1 MDPARNPFAPG
12 AGQAPPELAGRDA
25 ELRAADVVFARVA
38 AGTPDRGIVLVGL
51 RGFGKTVLMREF
63 RSLAIARGWI
73 TAWAEA
79 EGGQRIGPSI
89 AQSMNVALHAAAR
102 GRFTAALRRALAV
115 FKSFSLSLSPDGRF
129 ALGIDVEPE
138 RGRAATGNLGF
149 DLLDLFRELGEAA
162 RELDI
167 GVALFLDEMQLVPRE
182 ELLGVLMAIHQ
193 ANQDALPVAV
203 FGAGLPNLPATL
215 ADTRSYAERLFLY
228 RRVGPLD
235 DAAAAAALTRP
246 TEARGVEWD
255 ASALSDA
262 LAAAHGYPYFLQ
274 EYGRAIWDFAPGSPI
289 TEHDAAWGV
298 EAANASLEHGFY
310 LSRWE
315 RASDVQQEYLR
326 AVAALAG
333 DAVDDDAPVATSA
346 VAQRM
351 GRTLAALSSTRDQ
364 LIRKNLLYAPDRGSI
379 AFTVPGMAAYVRRQ
393 RPT

>member
-25 ELRAADVVFARVA
+25 ELRAAEVVFTRIA

-63 RSLAIARGWI
+63 RSLAIAQGWI

-89 AQSMNVALHAAAR
+89 AQSMNVALHAASR
-102 GRFTAALRRALAV
+102 GRFSAALRRALAV
-115 FKSFSLSLSPDGRF
+115 FKSFSLTLSPDGRF

-138 RGRAATGNLGF
+138 RGRASTGNLGF
-149 DLLDLFRELGEAA
+149 DLLDLFRELGAAA
-162 RELDI
+162 RDLEI
-167 GVALFLDEMQLVPRE
+167 GIALFVDEMQLVPRE

-193 ANQDALPVAV
+193 ANQDSLPIAV

-228 RRVGPLD
+228 DRVEALD
-235 DAAAAAALTRP
+235 DTAAALALTRP
-246 TEARGVEWD
+246 TSALGVEWEPE
-255 ASALSDA
+255 ALADA
-262 LAAAHGYPYFLQ
+262 LAAAKGYPYFLQ
-274 EYGRAIWDFAPGSPI
+274 EYGRAIWDFAPGSLI
-289 TEHDAAWGV
+289 GEQDAAWGI
-298 EAANASLEHGFY
+298 EAANAALEAGFY
-310 LSRWE
+310 LSRWD
-315 RASDVQQEYLR
+315 RASDAQQEYLR
-326 AVAALAG
+326 AVATL
-333 DAVDDDAPVATSA
+333 DADASDDDSPVPTSM
-346 VAQRM
+346 VAQQL
-351 GRTLAALSSTRDQ
+351 GRTLSALSSTRDQ

-393 RPT
+393 RPS